1 MRSPEISSVHGSSM
15 NLQNVLCALLVA
27 LAVGGMSG
35 CSAPATPPKT
45 TAAVDLATIAV
56 VSETARRE
64 QAWDGVVE
72 ATHQA
77 TMSAQTAGRVLE
89 LPYDVNDY
97 VEAGAVIVRFSNVE
111 QQSGQRRAEAQI
123 RSAQAA
129 FDETQANYAR
139 VAEIYQRKLVARA
152 QLDQATAQRDSA
164 RAALEAAQASA
175 REVAQ
180 QLDYTV
186 VRAPYSGIV
195 TQRFVQI
202 GESVRAGQALIAG
215 VSLDELRINVQ
226 VPQSAVDAIR
236 RYHAADVL
244 LDSEGA
250 RRITAAKLTVFPYAD
265 AQTHTFSIRLDLPPQ
280 ETGLYP
286 GMTVKTAFAIG
297 EAERLLIPST
307 ALVQRG
313 EVSGVYVVAEN
324 EIRLHQVRLG
334 HRFGD
339 RIEVLSGLS
348 AGDKIATDPNAAALY
363 IGRVHAGEGA

>member
-1 MRSPEISSVHGSSM
+1 M
-15 NLQNVLCALLVA
+15 NRPFVLRTGLVA
-27 LAVGGMSG
+27 LAIGIVSG
-35 CSAPATPPKT
+35 CSAPSAAPK
-45 TAAVDLATIAV
+45 AAAPVDLATIAV
-56 VSETARRE
+56 VPETTRRE
-64 QAWDGVVE
+64 QTWDGVVE
-72 ATHQA
+72 ATNQA

-97 VEAGAVIVRFSNVE
+97 VEAGAVIVRFTNVE

-129 FDETQANYAR
+129 FDEAQANYAR
-139 VAEIYQRKLVARA
+139 IAEIYQRKLIAKA

-164 RAALEAAQASA
+164 RAALEAAQASL
-175 REVAQ
+175 REVSQ

-195 TQRFVQI
+195 TKRFVQI
-202 GESVRAGQALIAG
+202 GESVRAGQPLIAG
-215 VSLDELRINVQ
+215 ISLNELRVNVQ

-236 RYHAADVL
+236 HYHAADVL
-244 LDSEGA
+244 LDGEGG
-250 RRITAAKLTVFPYAD
+250 RRVTVAKVTVFPYAD
-265 AQTHTFSIRLDLPPQ
+265 ADTHTFSVRLDLPAQ

-297 EAERLLIPST
+297 DAERLLIPST
-307 ALVQRG
+307 ALIQRS
-313 EVSGVYVVAEN
+313 EVSGVYVVADN
-324 EIRLHQVRLG
+324 QVRLRQVRLG

-348 AGDKIATDPNAAALY
+348 AGDKIATDPNAAALFLT
-363 IGRVHAGEGA
+363 RVRAGGAA

>member
-1 MRSPEISSVHGSSM
+1 MRFNDIALQRRSRM
-15 NLQNVLCALLVA
+15 NLRSVLRIVFIAVA
-27 LAVGGMSG
+27 IEVVAG
-35 CSAPATPPKT
+35 CSAPSAAPKAAT
-45 TAAVDLATIAV
+45 AVDLATMTV
-56 VSETARRE
+56 VPETTRRE

-72 ATHQA
+72 ATNQA

-97 VEAGAVIVRFSNVE
+97 VEAGAVIVRFTNVE
-111 QQSGQRRAEAQI
+111 QQSGQHRAEAQV

-129 FDETQANYAR
+129 FDEAQANYTR
-139 VAEIYQRKLVARA
+139 IAEIYQRKLVAKA

-164 RAALEAAQASA
+164 RAVLEAAQASL

-195 TQRFVQI
+195 TKRFVQI
-202 GESVRAGQALIAG
+202 GESVRAGQPLIAG
-215 VSLDELRINVQ
+215 VSLNELRINVQ
-226 VPQSAVDAIR
+226 VPQSAVNAIR
-236 RYHAADVL
+236 RYHTADVL
-244 LDSEGA
+244 LDGEGG
-250 RRITAAKLTVFPYAD
+250 RRVTAAKLTVFPYAD
-265 AQTHTFSIRLDLPPQ
+265 AETHTFSVRLDLPAQ

-307 ALVQRG
+307 ALVQRS

-324 EIRLHQVRLG
+324 RVRLRQVRLG

-363 IGRVHAGEGA
+363 LSRVHVGEGA

>member
-1 MRSPEISSVHGSSM
+1 MRSGDGSVQRRGPM
-15 NLQNVLCALLVA
+15 NPRTVLRALLVA
-27 LAVGGMSG
+27 LAMWGMSG
-35 CSAPATPPKT
+35 CSTPTPAPKAV
-45 TAAVDLATIAV
+45 AAVDLATITV
-56 VSETARRE
+56 VPETTRAE
-64 QAWDGVVE
+64 QTWDGVVE

-97 VEAGAVIVRFSNVE
+97 VEAGAVIVRFTDVE

-129 FDETQANYAR
+129 FDEAQANYTR
-139 VAEIYQRKLVARA
+139 IAEIYQRKLVAKA

-164 RAALEAAQASA
+164 HAALEAAQASA

-195 TQRFVQI
+195 TKRFVQI
-202 GESVRAGQALIAG
+202 GESVRAGQPLIAG
-215 VSLDELRINVQ
+215 VSLNELRVNVQ

-236 RYHAADVL
+236 HYHAADVL
-244 LDSEGA
+244 LDGEGG
-250 RRITAAKLTVFPYAD
+250 RRVSAAKVTVFPYAD
-265 AQTHTFSIRLDLPPQ
+265 ADTHTFSVRLDLPAQ

-297 EAERLLIPST
+297 DAERLLIPST
-307 ALVQRG
+307 ALIQRS
-313 EVSGVYVVAEN
+313 EVSGVYVVSGN
-324 EIRLHQVRLG
+324 QVRLRQVRLG

-339 RIEVLSGLS
+339 RIEVLSGLG
-348 AGDKIATDPNAAALY
+348 AGDKIASDPNAAASYLS
-363 IGRVHAGEGA
+363 RVHAGGGA